1 MTGNDG
7 AREGAA
13 TAHGASKNTGAAR
26 ALLFVCTHN
35 SARSQIA
42 EGLARAMAP
51 AGSRIWSAGTVPT
64 HVHPMAIEVMQEIG
78 LDLSEHR
85 SRGLQDVPWNE
96 ADTVITLCGDADES
110 CPAVGGNVRRLHW
123 PLPDPATAPEATR
136 LDAFRETR
144 DELKWRVSA
153 LLPRGD

>member
-1 MTGNDG
+1 MTENPRGSNG
-7 AREGAA
+7 PATPAHAA
-13 TAHGASKNTGAAR
+13 AAR
-26 ALLFVCTHN
+26 SLLFVCTHN

-51 AGSRIWSAGTVPT
+51 AGSRIWSAGTHPT
-64 HVHPMAIEVMQEIG
+64 HVHPLAIEVMKEIG
-78 LDLSEHR
+78 LDLAEHR
-85 SRGLQDVPWNE
+85 SRGIEEVPWSE
-96 ADTVITLCGDADES
+96 ADTVITLCGDADEA
-110 CPAVGGNVRRLHW
+110 CPVVGASVKRLHW
-123 PLPDPATAPEATR
+123 PLPDPAAAPEPTR

>member
-1 MTGNDG
+1 MTTNDG
-7 AREGAA
+7 APSGAA
-13 TAHGASKNTGAAR
+13 TPRNTGAAR

-51 AGSRIWSAGTVPT
+51 PGSRIWSAGTSPT
-64 HVHPMAIEVMQEIG
+64 QVHPMAIEVMKEIG
-78 LDLSEHR
+78 LDLTTHR
-85 SRGLQDVPWNE
+85 SRGLQEVPWNE

-110 CPAVGGNVRRLHW
+110 CPAVSGRVRRLHW
-123 PLPDPATAPEATR
+123 PLPDPAAASEASR
-136 LDAFRETR
+136 LQAFRETR

>member
-1 MTGNDG
+1 VTDNQPAPG
-7 AREGAA
+7 RAA
-13 TAHGASKNTGAAR
+13 APQTTGAAR

-51 AGSRIWSAGTVPT
+51 SGSRIWSAGTQPT
-64 HVHPMAIEVMQEIG
+64 HVHPMAIEVMKEIG
-78 LDLSEHR
+78 LDISSHR
-85 SRGLQDVPWNE
+85 SRGLSDVPWNE
-96 ADTVITLCGDADES
+96 ADTVVTLCGDAADS
-110 CPAVGGNVRRLHW
+110 CPAVAANVRRLHW
-123 PLPDPATAPEATR
+123 PLPDPAAAPEASR
-136 LDAFRETR
+136 LQAFRETR